1 MRGDQRQGTQRILCQ
16 AWFFSYSTCKSI
28 GQDRR
33 NQVFFEKRKPN
44 MPEIG
49 GDNPLIPLTPVKPTK
64 PPLRR
69 DRPKPVEER
78 KQRQQRKPKD
88 NEDDGKPHIDEY
100 A

>member
-1 MRGDQRQGTQRILCQ
+1 MRDYLRYGVQRILCL
-16 AWFFSYSTCKSI
+16 ARFFGYSTYKST

-33 NQVFFEKRKPN
+33 SQVLLAKRKPS

>member
-1 MRGDQRQGTQRILCQ
+1 
-16 AWFFSYSTCKSI
+16 
-28 GQDRR
+28 
-33 NQVFFEKRKPN
+33 

-49 GDNPLIPLTPVKPTK
+49 GQNPLNPLTPVKPTK

-69 DRPKPVEER
+69 ERPRSVEDH
-78 KQRQQRKPKD
+78 KQKQQRKPKK